1 MPLPL
6 EICQKTFDFV
16 KAPSVNF
23 LSKII
28 KLSSLRRDECSP
40 REEMLLSPITTM
52 PTASGGH
59 KSSDHQSLKVI
70 GLAGKSGKS

>member
-6 EICQKTFDFV
+6 EICQKTVDFV
-16 KAPSVNF
+16 KVPSVDF

-28 KLSSLRRDECSP
+28 KLSSLRRDKCFP
-40 REEMLLSPITTM
+40 RGGMLLSPITTM

-70 GLAGKSGKS
+70 GLLGKSGKS